1 MSSSVLLQTLALQK
15 NAPRKD
21 GQEARAFRVEARA
34 GMGSQSLVGIRTH
47 SLDAHVGR
55 PGLRSLPV
63 RFAFALRAALASRAR
78 L

>member
-1 MSSSVLLQTLALQK
+1 VLSVKQ
-15 NAPRKD
+15 D
-21 GQEARAFRVEARA
+21 ARAFRVEAWA

-47 SLDAHVGR
+47 SLDVHVGH